1 MNLVPFL
8 EYDFRYNY
16 LDNEDPKIKSKGKGR
31 IRMPKTSKALFE
43 SILKEIKLTS

>member
-1 MNLVPFL
+1 MNLIPFL
-8 EYDFRYNY
+8 EYDGRYNY